1 MLIRLGRWL
10 RAAGYDTA
18 IATARGA
25 DRALLDDARRQ
36 GRTLITR
43 DRKMLEIRNARAC
56 TLVLAGNGLGKW
68 VVEVTE
74 GLGIDWLKAPFSRC
88 LLCNGILDVAAED
101 VRVRLPERVK
111 EFAARATWCRNCDKL
126 YWPGGHVQRMRHRLE
141 AWHRNEYA

>member
-10 RAAGYDTA
+10 RAAGYETA

-25 DRALLDDARRQ
+25 DSALLDDARCQ

-68 VVEVTE
+68 VAEVTD

-88 LLCNGILDVAAED
+88 LLCNEYST
-101 VRVRLPERVK
+101 RR
-111 EFAARATWCRNCDKL
+111 ARTFMPVCRS
-126 YWPGGHVQRMRHRLE
+126 
-141 AWHRNEYA
+141 A